1 MESSEKRSVTVVADD
16 SLRSD
21 SSSQRARSPDRTFEE
36 PKPHRVHMHHSVDLD
51 AYFKGPRDLY
61 KHSKWPFF
69 LRLHGSVL
77 PKMIL
82 PLFIVAGWATTIT
95 CISKLVVDLGINSGL
110 LTVLGFA
117 VALALSFRSSTAYE
131 RYSEGRRYWA
141 QLILESRNF
150 SRLIWIN
157 TPERHDEPDTGKAD
171 LLAKLTALN
180 LINAFAVALKH
191 RLRFEPAIEYP
202 DLQPLVSHLQTFA
215 GAADQSKLRLHME
228 TPWHEAAKY
237 LGVSFALSNPRKIL
251 KRSKDNLGNLPLE
264 ILSYLAS
271 YIETLVRQGLLSS
284 TAYQGNALGSISTLA
299 SILTGTERIT
309 NTPLPIA
316 YSISISQIT
325 WVYVMALPF
334 QLYKNLGWITIPGTV
349 IAAYIILGLAAI
361 GREIENPFGDDVND
375 LPLDAYCRE
384 LAADIDVLISMPP
397 PKPEDFVT
405 VAGNKLLYPLS
416 LSGYDEWQH
425 KSVEEIRGA
434 LRAKAVSGVALKT
447 GLPTEN
453 GEMRV

>member
-1 MESSEKRSVTVVADD
+1 MESSQKRSVTVVT
-16 SLRSD
+16 D
-21 SSSQRARSPDRTFEE
+21 SSLGSGTTSQHAQSPDHAFEK
-36 PKPHRVHMHHSVDLD
+36 PKPHLVHTHHSVDID
-51 AYFKGPRDLY
+51 TYFKGPRDLY

-69 LRLHGSVL
+69 LRLHGSVV

-82 PLFIVAGWATTIT
+82 PLFVVAGWATTIT
-95 CISKLVVDLGINSGL
+95 CISKLVLDLGINSVL
-110 LTVLGFA
+110 LTVLGFV

-141 QLILESRNF
+141 QLILESRNL
-150 SRLIWIN
+150 SRLIWIH
-157 TPERHDEPDTGKAD
+157 TPERHNDPDAGKTD

-191 RLRFEPAIEYP
+191 RLRFEPATEYP
-202 DLQPLVSHLQTFA
+202 DLQPLVSHLQTFS
-215 GAADQSKLRLHME
+215 GAADQSALRPHKE
-228 TPWHEAAKY
+228 TIRHEAARY
-237 LGVSFALSNPRKIL
+237 LGVSFALSNPRKVL
-251 KRSKDNLGNLPLE
+251 KRSKENLGNLPLE

-271 YIETLVRQGLLSS
+271 YIETLVGQGMLSS
-284 TAYQGNALGSISTLA
+284 TAYQGTALTSINKLA

-325 WVYVMALPF
+325 WVYVMVLPF
-334 QLYKNLGWITIPGTV
+334 QLYDNLGWITIPGTI

-384 LAADIDVLISMPP
+384 LAADVDVLISRPP
-397 PKPEDFVT
+397 PRPEDFVR
-405 VAGNKLLYPLS
+405 VAQNKLLYPLS
-416 LSGYDEWQH
+416 LGGYDEWQE
-425 KSVEEIRGA
+425 KSVDEIREA
-434 LRAKAVSGVALKT
+434 LRTKAVSGVALKMEVET
-447 GLPTEN
+447 DGDM
-453 GEMRV
+453 GV